1 MKVLIAT
8 PYFWPQVG
16 GMENY
21 ARFLARGLSEAG
33 CEVVVVS
40 GDRTV
45 RRPTRDEVDGLPV
58 WRLPVW
64 RVVSNTPVNFA
75 WWRYLR
81 RIIRTERP
89 CTRTFNNSHSSSGYG
104 DPSAC

>member
-33 CEVVVVS
+33 CEVVVVR
-40 GDRTV
+40 GDRAA
-45 RRPTRDEVDGLPV
+45 RRPTLDEVDGNVV
-58 WRLPVW
+58 WRVPVW
-64 RVVSNTPVNFA
+64 RVVSPYRANPATSGQ
-75 WWRYLR
+75 
-81 RIIRTERP
+81 RP
-89 CTRTFNNSHSSSGYG
+89 CWQGEG
-104 DPSAC
+104 PL

>member
-33 CEVVVVS
+33 CEVVVVGRPS
-40 GDRTV
+40 GAAT
-45 RRPTRDEVDGLPV
+45 
-58 WRLPVW
+58 
-64 RVVSNTPVNFA
+64 
-75 WWRYLR
+75 
-81 RIIRTERP
+81 
-89 CTRTFNNSHSSSGYG
+89 NSGRG
-104 DPSAC
+104 